1 MGKDAEKLKID
12 VEKRDTLNRETSIL
26 TRSLYRWPPEKI
38 RNQDD
43 NQTFSEAK
51 DKLTRK

>member
-26 TRSLYRWPPEKI
+26 TRSIYRWPPEKT

-43 NQTFSEAK
+43 NQTFSEAR
-51 DKLTRK
+51 DELTRK